1 MQQTGSISMKVIC
14 HPVREC
20 HVRTMECVSQMK
32 IMCMLTGVLIA
43 QKDTLERTARLIL
56 LVNLKTVMEEN
67 V

>member
-32 IMCMLTGVLIA
+32 IMCIITGVIA
-43 QKDTLERTARLIL
+43 QKDTLETTARLIL
-56 LVNLKTVMEEN
+56 LVNLRTVMEEN
-67 V
+67 A

>member
-1 MQQTGSISMKVIC
+1 MKVIC

-32 IMCMLTGVLIA
+32 IMCMITAVTA
-43 QKDTLERTARLIL
+43 QKDTLERTARFIL

-67 V
+67 AYSKGLQS

>member
-1 MQQTGSISMKVIC
+1 MKVIC

-32 IMCMLTGVLIA
+32 IMCMLTAVIA
-43 QKDTLERTARLIL
+43 QKDTLERTVRLIL

-67 V
+67 A